1 MKKFGIILAFI
12 AGFAILFTACG
23 KYEEGP
29 AFSLKTKKARVVG
42 TWGIKEIT
50 VNGEVQDISAFANT
64 TFELKKDGTG
74 KLNTNFLGMNISVD
88 MEWKF
93 DDNKENL
100 MIRMKNQN
108 NEWEE
113 WESSEI
119 IKLTSAELW
128 FRDVETEDGVTL
140 TTITKLEK
148 K

>member
-1 MKKFGIILAFI
+1 MKKIGIILSI
-12 AGFAILFTACG
+12 VAGFAILFTACG

-29 AFSLKTKKARVVG
+29 AFSLKTKKARIVG

-50 VNGEVQDISAFANT
+50 VNGNVQDLGGFANR

-74 KLNTNFLGMNISVD
+74 KLNTSFFGTTISVD

-108 NEWEE
+108 NEWKE
-113 WESSEI
+113 WKSSEI
-119 IKLTSAELW
+119 IKLTSSELW
-128 FRDVETEDGVTL
+128 FRDVETENGETI

>member
-1 MKKFGIILAFI
+1 MKKIGIILSI
-12 AGFAILFTACG
+12 VAGFAILFTACG

-29 AFSLKTKKARVVG
+29 AFSLKTKKARIVG

-50 VNGEVQDISAFANT
+50 VNGNVQDLGDFANT
-64 TFELKKDGTG
+64 TFEFKKDGTG
-74 KLNTNFLGMNISVD
+74 KLNTSFYGMTISVD

-100 MIRMKNQN
+100 MIRTKNLN

-119 IKLTSAELW
+119 IKLTSSELW
-128 FRDVETEDGVTL
+128 FRDVETENGETI

>member
-1 MKKFGIILAFI
+1 MKKIGIILSI
-12 AGFAILFTACG
+12 VAGFAILFTACG

-29 AFSLKTKKARVVG
+29 AFNLKTKKARIVG

-50 VNGEVQDISAFANT
+50 VNGNVQDLGDFANT

-74 KLNTNFLGMNISVD
+74 KLNTSFFGMTISVD

-119 IKLTSAELW
+119 IKLTSSELW
-128 FRDVETEDGVTL
+128 FRDVETENGETI